1 MSTVSARDK
10 ELNRLIAEAK
20 AQKMAGHM
28 TEEQFQE
35 MKKFYHLQKDNPPEH
50 LLEKYR
56 KEEAD
61 RLKQERSRP
70 FQQNQPAQE
79 RHRLEQ
85 ERSRPFQQNQ
95 PAQERHRLEQERLRQ
110 ERLQQERLQQEKE
123 KSWEEQDYGLR
134 KANHVFIEELN
145 RRHAQ
150 ELEQVNRVYAQ
161 RLKEAER
168 FLQEQLHAMHIEQ
181 QKEGRRF

>member
-1 MSTVSARDK
+1 MSNVSPKDK
-10 ELNRLIAEAK
+10 ALNRQIAEAK

-79 RHRLEQ
+79 R
-85 ERSRPFQQNQ
+85 
-95 PAQERHRLEQERLRQ
+95 
-110 ERLQQERLQQEKE
+110 LQQEKE
-123 KSWEEQDYGLR
+123 KS
-134 KANHVFIEELN
+134 
-145 RRHAQ
+145 
-150 ELEQVNRVYAQ
+150 
-161 RLKEAER
+161 
-168 FLQEQLHAMHIEQ
+168 
-181 QKEGRRF
+181 

>member
-1 MSTVSARDK
+1 MSTVSPNDK
-10 ELNRLIAEAK
+10 KLNRLIAEAK
-20 AQKMAGHM
+20 AQKKAGLL

-35 MKKFYHLQKDNPPEH
+35 VKKFYHLQKDDPPEH
-50 LLEKYR
+50 LMEKYR

-85 ERSRPFQQNQ
+85 ERLQ
-95 PAQERHRLEQERLRQ
+95 QERYWPDQLVEQ
-110 ERLQQERLQQEKE
+110 ERLQQKQKYWEKQEY
-123 KSWEEQDYGLR
+123 DLI
-134 KANHVFIEELN
+134 KASHEAIEELN
-145 RRHAQ
+145 LLHAKR
-150 ELEQVNRVYAQ
+150 LEDA
-161 RLKEAER
+161 KR